1 MARRGRAAPGDDVT
15 AVLAVFARGAEE
27 LLSLAECLAELVA
40 QGGRVAPRESELVAV
55 ERQEEFGTVRRD
67 FGLGVRDA
75 GFTPGEFLD
84 QERGYS
90 VSCTRE

>member
-1 MARRGRAAPGDDVT
+1 MARGGRPAARDDVT
-15 AVLAVFARGAEE
+15 AVRTVLAGSAEE
-27 LLSLAECLAELVA
+27 LLAVAQGSPEFVA

-67 FGLGVRDA
+67 CCLGVRDA

-90 VSCTRE
+90 GSYTRE